1 MDPPTVIVVGD
12 VVRLR
17 TQLNW
22 FETRPLFGKRI
33 LVTRAQEQA
42 RELSALLAEQGAEPV
57 ECPTIRL
64 VPPES
69 WRELDE
75 AIAELRRYHWV
86 IFTSV
91 NGVRPFMERLRQ
103 RGQDARALAGLRL
116 CCIGPRWRRP
126 PTSSRRSCCS
136 STARARP
143 APGPFTL
150 LGRPGVA
157 AVSAHENLPLAFSR
171 Q

>member
-1 MDPPTVIVVGD
+1 
-12 VVRLR
+12 
-17 TQLNW
+17 NW
-22 FETRPLFGKRI
+22 FERSPFFGKRI

-75 AIAELRRYHWV
+75 AIAELRRYHWL

-103 RGQDARALAGLRL
+103 RCQDARAIAGQRL
-116 CCIGPRWRRP
+116 CCFSPRTDRQLSAYVLGLDRLIAN
-126 PTSSRRSCCS
+126 SRHQ
-136 STARARP
+136 
-143 APGPFTL
+143 L
-150 LGRPGVA
+150 
-157 AVSAHENLPLAFSR
+157 
-171 Q
+171 